1 MFLWSN
7 SQTICLMSRSP
18 EQSCCLRPELFSGR
32 AVDDEV
38 DGRVEDEEQVV
49 QVLQDVDDHG
59 NVVPGNQGQVKL
71 RYVRGNSA

>member
-1 MFLWSN
+1 M
-7 SQTICLMSRSP
+7 ICLMTRSP
-18 EQSCCLRPELFSGR
+18 EQSRCLRPELFSGR

-59 NVVPGNQGQVKL
+59 NVVPGNHGRVEL
-71 RYVRGNSA
+71 RYVNRNSA